1 MALLDHF
8 VGYGG
13 KVTNGVANVIETRG
27 SGNFAGLCQR
37 HTENLNTEGAEG
49 HGGIYPPCSSLEKN
63 ESAELRSAGQARAPV
78 PTWTLLESILMSF
91 AGPGARQFANSSCL
105 PPA

>member
-27 SGNFAGLCQR
+27 SCNFAGLCQR

-49 HGGIYPPCSSLEKN
+49 HGGIYPPCSSLEKK
-63 ESAELRSAGQARAPV
+63 RKCRA
-78 PTWTLLESILMSF
+78 TLGRTGE
-91 AGPGARQFANSSCL
+91 GARPHVDIARIHFDVVCGIGR
-105 PPA
+105 PTIRE